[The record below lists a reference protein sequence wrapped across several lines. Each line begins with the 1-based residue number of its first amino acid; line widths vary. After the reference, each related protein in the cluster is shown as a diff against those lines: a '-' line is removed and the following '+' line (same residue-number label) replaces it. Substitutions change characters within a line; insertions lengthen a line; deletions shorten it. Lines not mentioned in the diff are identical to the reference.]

1 MLDPTIQEG
10 NSLWYN
16 YRNWE
21 EVPKAKEVIPENGPP
36 RKSFY
41 EDFLYW
47 AQKPEVSRLVSSSD
61 STSDVDVPIQTLLH
75 LVCAEWLT
83 MAEYIKTRLNQIEW
97 EISEPHHFLHHGV
110 KIDDAL
116 QKLHFWRR
124 VVPLYREMLTE
135 ALQRVFRFPCST
147 RAKVTAATQQPAEV
161 ENDNPIDAFAEDF
174 QNALS
179 YLEEYQ
185 ARIDRLTSV
194 VTAVIS
200 INDSRRGQDDARNV
214 ARLTWLATVFIPL
227 SYMTGIFSMQEDVS
241 KLKETSKLYVS
252 IALPLAILSLG
263 LALVLTLPSVQNF
276 WRTVK
281 MIMTGS
287 GATKKQQ

>member
-1 MLDPTIQEG
+1 
-10 NSLWYN
+10 
-16 YRNWE
+16 
-21 EVPKAKEVIPENGPP
+21 
-36 RKSFY
+36 
-41 EDFLYW
+41 
-47 AQKPEVSRLVSSSD
+47 
-61 STSDVDVPIQTLLH
+61 
-75 LVCAEWLT
+75 

-97 EISEPHHFLHHGV
+97 EISEPDHFLHQGV

-135 ALQRVFRFPCST
+135 TLQRVFGFSCST
-147 RAKVTAATQQPAEV
+147 RAGVRIPMQPQTQAE
-161 ENDNPIDAFAEDF
+161 EHGPMDAFAEDY

-200 INDSRRGQDDARNV
+200 INDSRRGQNDARNV

-241 KLKETSKLYVS
+241 KLKATSKIYVS

-263 LALVLTLPSVQNF
+263 LGLVLTLPSVHRF

-281 MIMTGS
+281 MVLIGGS
-287 GATKKQQ
+287 ARKKKQ